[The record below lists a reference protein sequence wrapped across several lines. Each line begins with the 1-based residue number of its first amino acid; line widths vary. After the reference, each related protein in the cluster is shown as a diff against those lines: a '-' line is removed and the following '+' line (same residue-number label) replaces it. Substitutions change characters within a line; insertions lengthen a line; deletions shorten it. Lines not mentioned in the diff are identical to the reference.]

1 MHKSLSLSLLLGS
14 TFTLVANEKPNI
26 IIIYVDDMGFG
37 DVSCNGG
44 NFTQTTNIDKLAE
57 EGIRFTQYY
66 SASPISSPSRTGIT
80 TGMYPTRWGIR
91 TFLQSRK
98 GNAKAHQNDFLSDK
112 APSLARTLKENG
124 YATGHFGKWHMGGGR
139 DVDNAPAITK
149 YGFDEYKSTWESPDP
164 DPLLTDSDWIW
175 SDTDSIKRW
184 NRTAYYV
191 DKTLDFIKRNPDK
204 PCFVNLWPDDVHAPF
219 VPNPDELATDKRDWE
234 KQESFTVVL
243 KDLDIQIGRLMKG
256 LKDLGVD
263 ENTLVIFSSDNGP
276 NPSYQNK
283 RTVGLRGQKGTL
295 YEGGIRMPFIV
306 RWPKKVAPGQL
317 NDQSVLVSV
326 DLFPSLCKI
335 TGAKLPCNYPID
347 GEDRSNLL
355 LGGKNVERNQPVFWE
370 FNRNQSASGDD
381 NSQRVSPQIAVREGD
396 WKLLVNQDGSKVE
409 LYNLITDVNE
419 TTNVAT
425 KNPTIA
431 ASMKKK
437 ALAWYKKSVSEF
449 AK

>member
-1 MHKSLSLSLLLGS
+1 MNKTLSLTLLLGS
-14 TFTLVANEKPNI
+14 SLALTANDKPNI
-26 IIIYVDDMGFG
+26 IIIYVDDMGYG
-37 DVSCNGG
+37 DISCNGG
-44 NFTQTTNIDKLAE
+44 TITHTGNIDRLAE

-66 SASPISSPSRTGIT
+66 SAAPISSPSRTGIT

-98 GNAKAHQNDFLSDK
+98 GNARAEQNDFLSDK
-112 APSLARTLKENG
+112 APSMARMLKENG

-164 DPLLTDSDWIW
+164 DKLLTSIDWIW

-184 NRTAYYV
+184 NRTAYFV
-191 DKTLDFIKRNPDK
+191 DKTLDFIKRHPDK
-204 PCFVNLWPDDVHAPF
+204 PCFVNLWPDDVHSPF
-219 VPNPDELATDKRDWE
+219 VPNPDELATDKNDWD

-243 KDLDIQIGRLMKG
+243 KELDVQIGRLMKG
-256 LKDLGVD
+256 LKELGVD
-263 ENTLVIFSSDNGP
+263 ENTLVIFTSDNGP

-283 RTVGLRGQKGTL
+283 RTVGLRGMKGTL

-306 RWPKKVAPGQL
+306 RWPKKVAPGQV
-317 NDQSVLVSV
+317 NDQSVLVAV

-335 TGAKLPCNYPID
+335 TGAKMPCDYLID
-347 GEDRSNLL
+347 GEDRSSLL

-396 WKLLVNQDGSKVE
+396 WKLLVNQNGSKVE

-419 TTNVAT
+419 TTNVAA
-425 KNPTIA
+425 KNPAVAT
-431 ASMKKK
+431 SLKKK